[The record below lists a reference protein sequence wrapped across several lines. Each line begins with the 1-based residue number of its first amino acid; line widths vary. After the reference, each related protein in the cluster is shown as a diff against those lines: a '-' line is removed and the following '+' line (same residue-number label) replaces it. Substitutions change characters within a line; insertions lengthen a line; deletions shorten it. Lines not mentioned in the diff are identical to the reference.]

1 MHLACVPSLNQ
12 WLVPKLEQRGLR
24 GTKETCREPDST
36 GAAITA
42 KDIKTELKRAS

>member
-1 MHLACVPSLNQ
+1 MCTIFKPVAKTEIRANR
-12 WLVPKLEQRGLR
+12 LERY
-24 GTKETCREPDST
+24 KSNREPDSI